1 MKTMPSITDIRLQSQ
16 QLAGTAL
23 QTPRELLAW
32 MGAMQAQDFNMA
44 KWAVGVRLRKMKET
58 DVMEAYSR
66 GEILRTHV
74 LRPTWHFVA
83 PENIRWMLALSA
95 ERIKSSSRSRDRELD
110 ISEKLY
116 DSSNELIRK
125 TLQGRQLTRN
135 ELGQELEKAG
145 IMVNSARLVHFMMR
159 AEVEGIVCSGVPAG
173 KEQTYALLNERA
185 PRVPLISKDE
195 ALAKLT
201 RLYFTSHCPAT
212 LADFAWWSGLSMT
225 EARQGM
231 DAVKQDF
238 VAETIGDKT
247 YWIANSFKNSA
258 LVAKSVYLL
267 PAFDEYLISYTDRS
281 AALDSE
287 HHRKAVS
294 SNGVFRPIIVVDG
307 KIAGLWKKTQNKKQ
321 PIALNFFPS
330 QPLPPADSI
339 NRAMEAVVAFYEHVH
354 S

>member
-1 MKTMPSITDIRLQSQ
+1 MKTHLPTITDIRLQSH
-16 QLAGTAL
+16 QLAGTTL

-44 KWAVGVRLRKMKET
+44 KWAIGVRLRNMKEP
-58 DVMEAYSR
+58 DVMAAYSR

-116 DSSNELIRK
+116 DACNDLIRK
-125 TLQGRQLTRN
+125 VLQGRQLTRN

-159 AEVEGIVCSGVPAG
+159 AEVEGVVCSGAPAG
-173 KEQTYALLNERA
+173 KEQTYALLDERA
-185 PRVPLISKDE
+185 PRMPVISKEE
-195 ALAKLT
+195 ALAKLA
-201 RLYFTSHCPAT
+201 RIYFTSHCPAT
-212 LADFAWWSGLSMT
+212 LADFVWWSGLSMT

-231 DAVKQDF
+231 DAVKNDF

-247 YWIANSFKNSA
+247 YLIANTFKNSA
-258 LVAKSVYLL
+258 IQKPSACLL

-281 AALDSE
+281 AALASE
-287 HHRKAVS
+287 NHSKAVS

-307 KIAGLWKKTQNKKQ
+307 KVAGLWKKTQNKKQ
-321 PIALNFFPS
+321 PVVFNFFAS
-330 QPLPPADSI
+330 QPVPSADSM
-339 NRAMEAVVAFYEHVH
+339 NKAVEAIVAFRT
-354 S
+354 